1 MNIMKPRTLVRDL
14 AAAITAK
21 DRFARN
27 GSGVLYGYR
36 DDVYKPDGELL
47 VRQRV
52 KHVLLDN
59 DCSEVWSRALAT
71 EVIEFITLDVP
82 ELPEQP
88 STEPIHPHVATTR
101 R

>member
-1 MNIMKPRTLVRDL
+1 MNIMKPRTLVRDV

-27 GSGVLYGYR
+27 GNGILYAYR
-36 DDVYKPDGELL
+36 NGVYKPDGEFL

-52 KHVLLDN
+52 KHVLLDC
-59 DCSEVWSRALAT
+59 DCPELWSRSLAA
-71 EVIEFITLDVP
+71 EVVEFITLDVP

-88 STEPIHPHVATTR
+88 STELINDC
-101 R
+101 